1 MAERNRDVDT
11 QRLAS
16 RLLAMTL
23 VKEMTISDAA
33 ALLSRAGME
42 RQEIARVCGTTPDV
56 ISVRLAERK
65 RPKGARARGKR

>member
-1 MAERNRDVDT
+1 
-11 QRLAS
+11 
-16 RLLAMTL
+16 MTL